1 MERFLS
7 YDKYGGRPILPAAHR
22 LQNSFNKGTR
32 GCHANK
38 PTAGTIE
45 RRSAKMSNA
54 DVYNEIKELNLSY
67 LMLAQQ
73 LIRADRET
81 AQYRLGIGTDM
92 AEVIERLTPGQ
103 VLKMAGSNMVLCRF
117 RFDDK
122 LLLGLLSSHERDR
135 GTAHTHAAI
144 LASAK
149 PVEAL
154 A

>member
-1 MERFLS
+1 MN
-7 YDKYGGRPILPAAHR
+7 A
-22 LQNSFNKGTR
+22 
-32 GCHANK
+32 
-38 PTAGTIE
+38 
-45 RRSAKMSNA
+45 A

-73 LIRADRET
+73 LILADRET
-81 AQYRLGIGTDM
+81 AQFRLGIGTDI

-122 LLLGLLSSHERDR
+122 LLVGLLSSHERDR
-135 GTAHTHAAI
+135 GTAHTHATI

-149 PVEAL
+149 AVEAI

>member
-1 MERFLS
+1 VPHRF
-7 YDKYGGRPILPAAHR
+7 GREI
-22 LQNSFNKGTR
+22 
-32 GCHANK
+32 
-38 PTAGTIE
+38 
-45 RRSAKMSNA
+45 RSAADFAVTASAAECAQPGRHA
-54 DVYNEIKELNLSY
+54 DVYNEIKELNLAY

-81 AQYRLGIGTDM
+81 AQYRLGIGADI
-92 AEVIERLTPGQ
+92 AEVIDRLTPGQ

-117 RFDDK
+117 RFDDRM
-122 LLLGLLSSHERDR
+122 LLGLLSSHERDC

-149 PVEAL
+149 PVEAV

>member
-7 YDKYGGRPILPAAHR
+7 YDKYGGRLILPAAHQ

-32 GCHANK
+32 GCHAIQ
-38 PTAGTIE
+38 PTGGTNE
-45 RRSAKMSNA
+45 RRSANMSSA
-54 DVYNEIKELNLSY
+54 DTYNEIKELNLTY

-81 AQYRLGIGTDM
+81 A
-92 AEVIERLTPGQ
+92 Q

-135 GTAHTHAAI
+135 GTAHMHAAI

-149 PVEAL
+149 PVEAI

>member
-1 MERFLS
+1 M
-7 YDKYGGRPILPAAHR
+7 
-22 LQNSFNKGTR
+22 N
-32 GCHANK
+32 
-38 PTAGTIE
+38 
-45 RRSAKMSNA
+45 NA

-81 AQYRLGIGTDM
+81 AQFRLGIGTDI

-122 LLLGLLSSHERDR
+122 LLVGLLSSHERDR
-135 GTAHTHAAI
+135 GTAHTHPTI

-149 PVEAL
+149 AVEAI

>member
-1 MERFLS
+1 
-7 YDKYGGRPILPAAHR
+7 
-22 LQNSFNKGTR
+22 
-32 GCHANK
+32 
-38 PTAGTIE
+38 
-45 RRSAKMSNA
+45 MSTS

-81 AQYRLGIGTDM
+81 AQYRLGISADI

-103 VLKMAGSNMVLCRF
+103 VLRMAGSNMALCRF

-122 LLLGLLSSHERDR
+122 LLVGLLSGHERDR
-135 GTAHTHAAI
+135 NTSYTHAAI
-144 LASAK
+144 LASSR

>member
-1 MERFLS
+1 MS
-7 YDKYGGRPILPAAHR
+7 
-22 LQNSFNKGTR
+22 
-32 GCHANK
+32 
-38 PTAGTIE
+38 TAG
-45 RRSAKMSNA
+45 
-54 DVYNEIKELNLSY
+54 DVYNDIKEINLSY

-73 LIRADRET
+73 LIRVDRET
-81 AQYRLGIGTDM
+81 AQYRLGIGADI

-135 GTAHTHAAI
+135 CTNHTHAAI
-144 LASAK
+144 IASSR
-149 PVEAL
+149 PVEAF

>member
-1 MERFLS
+1 
-7 YDKYGGRPILPAAHR
+7 
-22 LQNSFNKGTR
+22 
-32 GCHANK
+32 
-38 PTAGTIE
+38 
-45 RRSAKMSNA
+45 MSNA

-81 AQYRLGIGTDM
+81 AQVRLGIGTDI

-122 LLLGLLSSHERDR
+122 LLVGLLSSHERDR
-135 GTAHTHAAI
+135 GTAHTHATI

-149 PVEAL
+149 AVEAI

>member
-1 MERFLS
+1 M
-7 YDKYGGRPILPAAHR
+7 PPAHW
-22 LQNSFNKGTR
+22 LQNSFNKRRR
-32 GCHANK
+32 GCHAIK
-38 PTAGTIE
+38 PAVGTSE
-45 RRSAKMSNA
+45 RRSAKMNNA

-81 AQYRLGIGTDM
+81 AQFRLGIGTDI

-122 LLLGLLSSHERDR
+122 LLVGLLSSHERDR
-135 GTAHTHAAI
+135 GTAHTHATI

-149 PVEAL
+149 AVEAI

>member
-1 MERFLS
+1 MS
-7 YDKYGGRPILPAAHR
+7 
-22 LQNSFNKGTR
+22 
-32 GCHANK
+32 
-38 PTAGTIE
+38 
-45 RRSAKMSNA
+45 SA
-54 DVYNEIKELNLSY
+54 DTYNEIKELNLTY

-81 AQYRLGIGTDM
+81 AQYRLGIGADM
-92 AEVIERLTPGQ
+92 ADVIERLTPGQ
-103 VLKMAGSNMVLCRF
+103 VLKMAGSNMVLCCF

-122 LLLGLLSSHERDR
+122 LLLALLSSHERDR

-149 PVEAL
+149 PVEAI

>member
-1 MERFLS
+1 
-7 YDKYGGRPILPAAHR
+7 
-22 LQNSFNKGTR
+22 
-32 GCHANK
+32 
-38 PTAGTIE
+38 
-45 RRSAKMSNA
+45 MSHA
-54 DVYNEIKELNLSY
+54 DVYNEIKELNLTY

-73 LIRADRET
+73 LIRSDRET
-81 AQYRLGIGTDM
+81 AQYRLGIGADI
-92 AEVIERLTPGQ
+92 AEVLEHLTPGQ

-144 LASAK
+144 LASAR
-149 PVEAL
+149 PVEAI

>member
-1 MERFLS
+1 M
-7 YDKYGGRPILPAAHR
+7 
-22 LQNSFNKGTR
+22 T
-32 GCHANK
+32 
-38 PTAGTIE
+38 
-45 RRSAKMSNA
+45 SA
-54 DVYNEIKELNLSY
+54 DTYNEIKELNLGY

-81 AQYRLGIGTDM
+81 AQYRLGISAEL
-92 AEVIERLTPGQ
+92 AEVIDGLTPGQ

-117 RFDDK
+117 RFDDR
-122 LLLGLLSSHERDR
+122 LLLGLLSGHERDC

-144 LASAK
+144 LAAAR